1 MENEKVVSDEVKD
14 NLLNPATW
22 LRLVYMVFYF
32 VVFNVVEI
40 LIAAVVLFQVIMT
53 LFTGSR
59 NQRAM
64 DFGAQLGMYAYQ
76 ILRYLTY
83 NTDEAPFPFS
93 EWPSGN
99 AAPQVTTRP
108 TGDTGGDDQSIP

>member
-14 NLLNPATW
+14 NLLNSATW
-22 LRLVYMVFYF
+22 LRLVYMVFYV
-32 VVFNVVEI
+32 VVFNVVEV
-40 LIAAVVLFQVIMT
+40 LIAAVVLFQVVMT

-76 ILRYLTY
+76 ILQYLTY
-83 NTDEAPFPFS
+83 NSDEAPFPFS
-93 EWPSGN
+93 EWPSGRV
-99 AAPQVTTRP
+99 ALEVTVRP
-108 TGDTGGDDQSIP
+108 AGGTDDSD

>member
-1 MENEKVVSDEVKD
+1 MENEKVMSDEIKD

-40 LIAAVVLFQVIMT
+40 LIAAVVLFQVVMT

-59 NQRAM
+59 NQRTL
-64 DFGAQLGMYAYQ
+64 DFGAQLGMYVYQ
-76 ILRYLTY
+76 ILQYLTY
-83 NTDEAPFPFS
+83 NSDEAPFPFS
-93 EWPSGN
+93 EWPSGR
-99 AAPQVTTRP
+99 AALEVTIRP
-108 TGDTGGDDQSIP
+108 AGDTDSSD

>member
-1 MENEKVVSDEVKD
+1 MGNVKAVSDEVKD
-14 NLLNPATW
+14 NLLNSATW

-76 ILRYLTY
+76 ILQYLTY
-83 NTDEAPFPFS
+83 NSDKAPFPFS
-93 EWPSGN
+93 EWPSGR
-99 AAPQVTTRP
+99 AALEVTVRP
-108 TGDTGGDDQSIP
+108 IEDADSSE